1 MVAAATGSLCEA
13 ANAAVQ
19 GNASE
24 EKLIASAKAV
34 ANSTAQLLLACR
46 VKADPTSVTQKRLQV
61 KEMLD
66 SYWISVTLKSS
77 FIICFIIIN
86 FLRICLLSP
95 TVFVSSSLENS
106 IFSSQLCLV
115 PTNECS
121 HSFWEP

>member
-1 MVAAATGSLCEA
+1 MISFNLQARIVAAATGSLCEA

-61 KEMLD
+61 
-66 SYWISVTLKSS
+66 
-77 FIICFIIIN
+77 
-86 FLRICLLSP
+86 
-95 TVFVSSSLENS
+95 S
-106 IFSSQLCLV
+106 IVKGLCRV
-115 PTNECS
+115 K
-121 HSFWEP
+121 

>member
-46 VKADPTSVTQKRLQV
+46 VKADPTSVSQKRLQV
-61 KEMLD
+61 NIFCKNTYCFTEPQYSYNLFILRLGKFLD
-66 SYWISVTLKSS
+66 YSS
-77 FIICFIIIN
+77 ILAILSIIIQMDYIHI
-86 FLRICLLSP
+86 L
-95 TVFVSSSLENS
+95 
-106 IFSSQLCLV
+106 
-115 PTNECS
+115 
-121 HSFWEP
+121 

>member
-46 VKADPTSVTQKRLQV
+46 VKADPTSLIQKRLQV
-61 KEMLD
+61 GQSAMFL
-66 SYWISVTLKSS
+66 VQSS
-77 FIICFIIIN
+77 
-86 FLRICLLSP
+86 
-95 TVFVSSSLENS
+95 
-106 IFSSQLCLV
+106 
-115 PTNECS
+115 
-121 HSFWEP
+121 

>member
-61 KEMLD
+61 NDIL
-66 SYWISVTLKSS
+66 L
-77 FIICFIIIN
+77 
-86 FLRICLLSP
+86 LRFSEHLGAPDWMGLLIG
-95 TVFVSSSLENS
+95 E
-106 IFSSQLCLV
+106 
-115 PTNECS
+115 
-121 HSFWEP
+121 

>member
-61 KEMLD
+61 SDVCHRLG
-66 SYWISVTLKSS
+66 
-77 FIICFIIIN
+77 
-86 FLRICLLSP
+86 
-95 TVFVSSSLENS
+95 
-106 IFSSQLCLV
+106 
-115 PTNECS
+115 
-121 HSFWEP
+121 

>member
-46 VKADPTSVTQKRLQV
+46 VKADPNSKAQRGLQV
-61 KEMLD
+61 RE
-66 SYWISVTLKSS
+66 SV
-77 FIICFIIIN
+77 IY
-86 FLRICLLSP
+86 
-95 TVFVSSSLENS
+95 
-106 IFSSQLCLV
+106 
-115 PTNECS
+115 
-121 HSFWEP
+121 

>member
-46 VKADPTSVTQKRLQV
+46 VKADPNSKAQRGLQV
-61 KEMLD
+61 RKIFLD
-66 SYWISVTLKSS
+66 
-77 FIICFIIIN
+77 
-86 FLRICLLSP
+86 
-95 TVFVSSSLENS
+95 
-106 IFSSQLCLV
+106 
-115 PTNECS
+115 
-121 HSFWEP
+121 

>member
-34 ANSTAQLLLACR
+34 SNSTAQLLLACR

-61 KEMLD
+61 NKVIIVVPLG
-66 SYWISVTLKSS
+66 VTLFKMV
-77 FIICFIIIN
+77 IPLN
-86 FLRICLLSP
+86 H
-95 TVFVSSSLENS
+95 
-106 IFSSQLCLV
+106 
-115 PTNECS
+115 ECS
-121 HSFWEP
+121 NITNKY